1 MSKGLSGKGTGL
13 TGLLF
18 EPFILF
24 VILFL
29 PGAFGRTAFPGEIP
43 ESTARPAQVGEV
55 LPGLTEKGG
64 EEAEILPPVTA
75 FSPFWELNRILLY
88 NLPALALIWY
98 LLLYPKTKDRRRIPA
113 FSCRDLWSILAALP
127 ALLLTALSVSL
138 AASLFNAIP
147 GEAPL
152 GRPPARI
159 SAWILTI
166 LSCLSTGYL
175 EESFF
180 RYYLYRKLTL
190 FGLDAPRFILVSTV
204 LFSLCHI
211 YEGPWGTMN
220 ACFAGLLLALI
231 FTRFRALHGIALAH
245 GLYNLLVYIAA

>member
-1 MSKGLSGKGTGL
+1 MGP
-13 TGLLF
+13 LF

-29 PGAFGRTAFPGEIP
+29 PGAFGRTALPVEIP
-43 ESTARPAQVGEV
+43 ESLAKPAQMREI
-55 LPGLTEKGG
+55 PPEFTEEIVEK
-64 EEAEILPPVTA
+64 AEILPSVTA
-75 FSPFWELNRILLY
+75 FSSFRELNRILVY

-98 LLLYPKTKDRRRIPA
+98 LLRRGEAENTERIPRV
-113 FSCRDLWSILAALP
+113 SYRDLWSVLAALP

-138 AASLFNAIP
+138 AASLFNTIP
-147 GEAPL
+147 GGAL
-152 GRPPARI
+152 QSPPARI
-159 SAWILTI
+159 SAWILII

-180 RYYLYRKLTL
+180 RYYLYKKLTL
-190 FGLDAPRFILVSTV
+190 FGLDVPHFILISTA
-204 LFSLCHI
+204 LFSFCHI

-231 FTRFRALHGIALAH
+231 FVRFRALHGIALAH

>member
-1 MSKGLSGKGTGL
+1 
-13 TGLLF
+13 LLF

-29 PGAFGRTAFPGEIP
+29 PGAFNRTVLPMEIP
-43 ESTARPAQVGEV
+43 ESAAKPAQMTEI
-55 LPGLTEKGG
+55 PPELTDEMA
-64 EEAEILPPVTA
+64 EEAEILPSVTA
-75 FSPFWELNRILLY
+75 FSSLRELSRILVY
-88 NLPALALIWY
+88 NLPALALIWH
-98 LLLYPKTKDRRRIPA
+98 LLLRGEAKNKERIPPV
-113 FSCRDLWSILAALP
+113 SYRDLWSVLAALP

-138 AASLFNAIP
+138 AASLFDAIP
-147 GEAPL
+147 GGAAL
-152 GRPPARI
+152 QSPPPRV

-180 RYYLYRKLTL
+180 RYYLYKKLTL
-190 FGLDAPRFILVSTV
+190 FGLDAPRFILVSAV

-231 FTRFRALHGIALAH
+231 FARFRALHGIALAH

>member
-1 MSKGLSGKGTGL
+1 MSKGLPL

-24 VILFL
+24 VVLFL
-29 PGAFGRTAFPGEIP
+29 PGAFGRAVSADIP
-43 ESTARPAQVGEV
+43 ESLAAPAGITEV
-55 LPGLTEKGG
+55 LSEPTE
-64 EEAEILPPVTA
+64 ETAEQTEILPPIRA
-75 FSPFWELNRILLY
+75 FSSLQELNRILVY
-88 NLPALALIWY
+88 NIPALALIWY
-98 LLLYPKTKDRRRIPA
+98 LLLRPRAKKKGFPRI
-113 FSCRDLWSILAALP
+113 SRRDLWSVLAALP

-138 AASLFNAIP
+138 AASLFNKIP
-147 GEAPL
+147 GGTTLES
-152 GRPPARI
+152 PPARV
-159 SAWILTI
+159 SAWIITI

-180 RYYLYRKLTL
+180 RYYLYKKLTL
-190 FGLDAPRFILVSTV
+190 FGLDAPRFILVSAL

-231 FTRFRALHGIALAH
+231 FARFRALHGIALAH
-245 GLYNLLVYIAA
+245 GLYNLFVYIAA

>member
-1 MSKGLSGKGTGL
+1 MS
-13 TGLLF
+13 LLF

-24 VILFL
+24 VVLFL
-29 PGAFGRTAFPGEIP
+29 PGAFGRTALPAKNPEFMAKPAQITEIP
-43 ESTARPAQVGEV
+43 PELTEEIAEEAEV
-55 LPGLTEKGG
+55 LPS
-64 EEAEILPPVTA
+64 VTA
-75 FSPFWELNRILLY
+75 FSSLGELNRILVY

-98 LLLYPKTKDRRRIPA
+98 LLLRREAKKRERIPPL
-113 FSCRDLWSILAALP
+113 SCRDLWSLLAALP

-138 AASLFNAIP
+138 AASIFNTVP

-152 GRPPARI
+152 QSPPPRI
-159 SAWILTI
+159 SAWIITI

-180 RYYLYRKLTL
+180 RYYLYKRLSL
-190 FGLDAPRFILVSTV
+190 FGLDASRFILVSAA
-204 LFSLCHI
+204 LFSVCHI

-231 FTRFRALHGIALAH
+231 FARFRALHGIALAH
-245 GLYNLLVYIAA
+245 GLYNLLAYITA

>member
-1 MSKGLSGKGTGL
+1 
-13 TGLLF
+13 LF

-29 PGAFGRTAFPGEIP
+29 PGAFGRAALPVEIP
-43 ESTARPAQVGEV
+43 ESLVKPVELTEELAGEV
-55 LPGLTEKGG
+55 
-64 EEAEILPPVTA
+64 EISPPLTA
-75 FSPFWELNRILLY
+75 FSPDRELNRILMY

-98 LLLYPKTKDRRRIPA
+98 LLLRKEGETEGIPPP
-113 FSCRDLWSILAALP
+113 SRRDLWSVLAALP
-127 ALLLTALSVSL
+127 ALLLTALSVFL
-138 AASLFNAIP
+138 AASLFKTVP
-147 GEAPL
+147 GGAAL
-152 GRPPARI
+152 QSPPPRV
-159 SAWILTI
+159 SAWIITI

-180 RYYLYRKLTL
+180 RYYLYKKLSG
-190 FGLDAPRFILVSTV
+190 FGLAVPCFILVSAA

-220 ACFAGLLLALI
+220 ACFAGLILALI
-231 FTRFRALHGIALAH
+231 FVHFRALHGIALAH